1 MAQDVNDNNDL
12 RGSYVNHNYVRR
24 DVTVYGVM
32 EHELDTLSTWN
43 LLSSLSFSGAAA
55 SFSFCVT
62 LYLEDQVSEARTP
75 AGDLLLSVGQPI
87 SGLIAIVLSATG
99 LWFLYKRGSTLSRIK
114 RESQA
119 VAEPK
124 TSPDG
129 QD

>member
-99 LWFLYKRGSTLSRIK
+99 LWFLYKR
-114 RESQA
+114 
-119 VAEPK
+119 
-124 TSPDG
+124 
-129 QD
+129 